1 MTEKQDKAIASP
13 TKHFFVSM
21 LTRDISLTDA
31 ILDLVDNCLDGA
43 LRMKKSKEVDYSKHF
58 VKIVLNEN
66 YFSIEDNCGGIPKD
80 IAKNYAFKMG
90 REPEDKRDDDDET
103 IGMYGV
109 GMKRA
114 IFKMGEDAKVS
125 TRNKDDAFY
134 VPITADWRKEKE
146 WNSLPILDLTDDGIL
161 PELGTLI
168 RVESLYQGVS
178 RQFSNDAFQNDLR
191 TALAEHFTMFLQR
204 GLHISVNSD
213 LIEPV
218 KVKILMSPNGT
229 GPVPYV
235 FEKIIDG
242 VTVSIAVGLNP
253 SQGQQDDEDELTDS
267 FEADR
272 PYQTAGW
279 SVFCNDRAVM
289 VGDKSRLTG
298 WGDGIPL
305 YHGQFSIITGIV
317 EFRSESAEKLPIT
330 TTKRALDTSSDVWL
344 QAISEM
350 RDAMRVWIN
359 YTNKWKNHQR
369 SDQTQYWEKTEPLA
383 LRTIISKVV
392 EQKIASKRSDTLKY
406 NPQKQGDKK
415 IFPLP
420 PKESPSLTKIVFS
433 KPIEDIREVSEW
445 LFDTSDEHSPSDV
458 GAKCFDT
465 VLKKSKGG
473 EG

>member
-1 MTEKQDKAIASP
+1 MIDEQDKAIASP

-31 ILDLVDNCLDGA
+31 VLDLVDNCLDGA
-43 LRMKKSKEVDYSKHF
+43 LRMAKNEEVDYSKHS
-58 VKIVLNEN
+58 VKIVLNKDS
-66 YFSIEDNCGGIPKD
+66 FSIEDNCGGISRE

-114 IFKMGEDAKVS
+114 IFKMGEEAEVI
-125 TRNKDDAFY
+125 TRNKDDAFR

-146 WNSLPILDLTDDGIL
+146 WNSLPILALTDDEML

-168 RVESLYQGVS
+168 RVGSLDPGVS
-178 RQFSNDAFQNDLR
+178 SQFSSKAFQNELR
-191 TALAEHFTMFLQR
+191 KALAEHFTMFLQR
-204 GLHISVNSD
+204 GLHISMNSD

-218 KVKILMSPNGT
+218 KVEVLMSPDGT

-242 VTVSIAVGLNP
+242 VTVSIAVGLNT
-253 SQGQQDDEDELTDS
+253 SQKQQDDEDELINP

-272 PYQTAGW
+272 SYQTAGW
-279 SVFCNDRAVM
+279 SIFCNDRAVM
-289 VGDKSRLTG
+289 VGDKSRITG

-369 SDQTQYWEKTEPLA
+369 PDQTQYWEKTQPLA
-383 LRTIISKVV
+383 LRTIISKVLK
-392 EQKIASKRSDTLKY
+392 QKIASKWGETLRY
-406 NPQKQGDKK
+406 NPQKQGNKK